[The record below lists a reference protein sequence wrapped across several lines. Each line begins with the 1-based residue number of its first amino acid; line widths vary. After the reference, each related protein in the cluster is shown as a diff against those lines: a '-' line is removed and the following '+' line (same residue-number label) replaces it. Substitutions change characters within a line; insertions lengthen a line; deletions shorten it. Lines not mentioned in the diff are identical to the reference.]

1 MSRPIVAIVG
11 RPNVGKST
19 LFNRLIQRRKA
30 IVDDRPGITRD
41 RVYGDCSWNGRD
53 FIIVD
58 TGGFIPRT
66 TELIASLVTQQ
77 VQLAIDQSDLVLFV
91 LDNKVGP
98 QTVDEEIASLLK
110 RAHKKVVIAANK
122 ADSEKDMADTAE
134 FYKLGLGDVYP
145 VSAIGGRQVGDL
157 LDAVTDNL
165 PPVIDEA
172 VDEAA
177 INVAIIGRPNVGKS
191 SLFNKLIGE
200 QRQIVSEIPGT
211 TRDSIDSLIEIDGT
225 PFNFIDTAGLRRK
238 SKYPDVVEYYSSIRS
253 IRAIERAD
261 VALVVIDSAD
271 GVTAGDIRVAD
282 SAEEM
287 GRGLIFIANKWDL
300 VKGVEQFTFSQSVY
314 DKAPMLKYVPI
325 IFTSAVTG
333 RGIDKIIPDILA
345 VMEECQK
352 RIGTSDLNT
361 FLDKIVQE
369 KHPPAKTGKFIKF
382 YYITQAES
390 QPPTFIIFS
399 NWPKLIDPPYQRFI
413 ENRLRQEFGF
423 TGAPLKVYF
432 KARKES

>member
-41 RVYGDCSWNGRD
+41 RVYGDCAWNGRD

-91 LDNKVGP
+91 LDSKVGP

-122 ADSEKDMADTAE
+122 ADSEKDMADTAA
-134 FYKLGLGDVYP
+134 FYSLGLGEVYP

-157 LDAVTDNL
+157 LDAIAANL
-165 PPVIDEA
+165 PEITGEA

-211 TRDSIDSLIEIDGT
+211 TRDSNDSLIEIDGT
-225 PFNFIDTAGLRRK
+225 RFNFIDTAGLRRK
-238 SKYPDVVEYYSSIRS
+238 AKYPDVVEYYSSLRS

-261 VALVVIDSAD
+261 VALVIIDSAD
-271 GVTAGDIRVAD
+271 GVTGGDIKVAD

-287 GRGLIFIANKWDL
+287 GRGLIFVANKWDL
-300 VKGVEQFTFSQSVY
+300 VKGMEQFTFSQTVY

-325 IFTSAVTG
+325 IFTSALTG

-345 VMEECQK
+345 VEDECRK
-352 RIGTSDLNT
+352 RISTSDLNT
-361 FLDKIVQE
+361 FLANIVQE
-369 KHPPAKTGKFIKF
+369 KHPPAKAGKFIKF

-390 QPPTFIIFS
+390 KPPTFIIFS

-413 ENRLRQEFGF
+413 ENRLRREFGF

-432 KARKES
+432 KPRKES

>member
-41 RVYGDCSWNGRD
+41 RVYGDCSWNSRE

-91 LDNKVGP
+91 LDSKVGP

-134 FYKLGLGDVYP
+134 FYKLGLGEVYP

-157 LDAVTDNL
+157 LDAITNSL
-165 PPVIDEA
+165 PPVIEEA
-172 VDEAA
+172 IGEVA

-211 TRDSIDSLIEIDGT
+211 TRDSIDSLIEIEGT
-225 PFNFIDTAGLRRK
+225 RFNFIDTAGLRRK
-238 SKYPDVVEYYSSIRS
+238 AKYPDVVEYYSSLRS

-261 VALVVIDSAD
+261 VALVVLDSAD
-271 GVTAGDIRVAD
+271 GVTGGDIKVAD

-287 GRGLIFIANKWDL
+287 GRGLIFVANKWDL
-300 VKGVEQFTFSQSVY
+300 VKGVEQFTFTQAVY
-314 DKAPMLKYVPI
+314 DKAPMMKYVPI
-325 IFTSAVTG
+325 IFTSALSG

-345 VMEECQK
+345 VEDECQK
-352 RIGTSDLNT
+352 RISTSDLNT
-361 FLDKIVQE
+361 FLANMVKE
-369 KHPPAKTGKFIKF
+369 KHPPAKAGKFIKF

-390 QPPTFIIFS
+390 KPPTFIIFS

-423 TGAPLKVYF
+423 TGAPLKIFF

>member
-1 MSRPIVAIVG
+1 MSRPLVAIVG

-19 LFNRLIQRRKA
+19 LFNRLIQKRKA

-58 TGGFIPRT
+58 TGGFVPRSS
-66 TELIASLVTQQ
+66 ELIPSLVTQQ
-77 VQLAIDQSDLVLFV
+77 VHLAIDQSDLVLFV
-91 LDNKVGP
+91 LDSKVGP

-122 ADSEKDMADTAE
+122 TDSEKDLADTTE
-134 FYKLGLGDVYP
+134 FYKLGLGEVYP
-145 VSAIGGRQVGDL
+145 ISAVGGRMIGEL
-157 LDAVTDNL
+157 LDALTANL
-165 PPVIDEA
+165 PQTAEEVIDEA
-172 VDEAA
+172 A
-177 INVAIIGRPNVGKS
+177 ISVAIIGRSNVGKS

-200 QRQIVSEIPGT
+200 KRQIVSEIPGT
-211 TRDSIDSLIEIDGT
+211 TRDSIDSMIEINGT
-225 PFNFIDTAGLRRK
+225 IFNFIDTAGLRRK
-238 SKYPDVVEYYSSIRS
+238 TQYPDVVEYYSSLRS

-261 VALVVIDSAD
+261 IALIVLDSAD
-271 GVTAGDIRVAD
+271 SVSGGDIKVAD

-300 VKGVEQFTFSQSVY
+300 VKAVEQYTFSQAVY

-325 IFTSAVTG
+325 VFTSAVSG
-333 RGIDKIIPDILA
+333 RGIDKIIPGILD
-345 VMEECQK
+345 VEKECRK

-361 FLDKIVQE
+361 FLEATVQE
-369 KHPPAKTGKFIKF
+369 KHPPAKEGKYIKF

-390 QPPTFIIFS
+390 KPPTFIVFC
-399 NWPKLIDPPYQRFI
+399 NWPKLIDAPYQRFI

-423 TGAPLKVYF
+423 AGAPLRIFF
-432 KARKES
+432 KPRKDS